1 MNGHLNIDKYDDEA
15 DYAIFD
21 DISGGFQ
28 FFPSYKGW
36 LGCQEEFECTDKY
49 RAKTTIYWG
58 RPTIMCMNSDPL
70 ADPHVDVGWLL
81 LNCMIVHIFDKL
93 EMFRRCVSE
102 FVDDI
107 FADLGIGQKKDLGT

>member
-28 FFPSYKGW
+28 FSELQGVAGLPRGIRVHGQVPSQDDN
-36 LGCQEEFECTDKY
+36 LL
-49 RAKTTIYWG
+49 G

-81 LNCMIVHIFDKL
+81 LNCMIVHIEDPL
-93 EMFRRCVSE
+93 VE
-102 FVDDI
+102 I
-107 FADLGIGQKKDLGT
+107 I

>member
-36 LGCQEEFECTDKY
+36 LDCQEEFECTDKY

-70 ADPHVDVGWLL
+70 ADPHVDVAWLM
-81 LNCMIVHIFDKL
+81 LNCMIVHIEDPL
-93 EMFRRCVSE
+93 VE
-102 FVDDI
+102 I
-107 FADLGIGQKKDLGT
+107 I